1 MNRMIGRELKTA
13 RKEMATRGVK
23 KTGLLFI
30 ISAPSGA
37 GKSTL
42 CRAVRERFADLVYSI
57 SYTTRPPRGGEQNGV
72 DYHFI
77 AKDEFEK
84 GIASG
89 RWAEW
94 AEVHD
99 HYYGTSAE
107 FLDRELSVG
116 RDILLDIDIQGTR
129 QILQRYPD
137 GVTIFILPP
146 SLEVLKS
153 RLHFR
158 DTDSP
163 EVIAVRLKNARE
175 EIAQKDFYRH
185 IITNDRLAVAV
196 AELITLIEKYRS

>member
-42 CRAVRERFADLVYSI
+42 CRAVRERFSDLVYSI

-107 FLDRELSVG
+107 FLDWELSVG